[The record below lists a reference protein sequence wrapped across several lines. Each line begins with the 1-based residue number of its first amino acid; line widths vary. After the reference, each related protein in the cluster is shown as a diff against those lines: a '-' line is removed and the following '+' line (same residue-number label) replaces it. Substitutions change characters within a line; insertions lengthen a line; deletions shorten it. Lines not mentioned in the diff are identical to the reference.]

1 MQDKMSGAEEIS
13 SANILVKGRVQGVYF
28 RKFTVENARKLDLA
42 GFAQNMPDGRVLVFA
57 EGQRSSILKLIALL
71 HKGPPMARVD
81 DLEVVWSPFEGKYKD
96 FSIRR

>member
-1 MQDKMSGAEEIS
+1 MQDKMSGAEGLS

-28 RKFTVENARKLDLA
+28 RKFSVENARKLDLA

-57 EGQRSSILKLIALL
+57 EGGRSSILKLIALL

-81 DLEVVWSPFEGKYKD
+81 DLEVAWSPFTGKYQD